1 MMNKLFDGIVIF
13 TQVVK
18 SGGFSAAAEV
28 LGHSTSYVSKEVNKL
43 EARLGVRL
51 LNRTTR
57 SIGLTPEGEA
67 YYQQCLQLISDA
79 ELAVGL
85 ITQHDVSPHGVLRI
99 SCPVGFAQNH
109 LKPVISEYLQRYPNV
124 SLDLDLSD
132 KRTDVIADGYDLA
145 IRASAQLEESSL
157 ICRKIYSCKAYT
169 VASKEYISRHGKPHH
184 PRELETHNGI
194 CYSNHKQPSKWDY
207 IDHDGKHFTVNIRP
221 KILCNNGHMQLSMAL
236 AGHGITR
243 LPSFYMQGALDSDQ
257 LEILFDKYPSADIDV
272 FVVYPSRKHL
282 SPKVRAFIDLAAERL
297 SASDIKGGDK

>member
-1 MMNKLFDGIVIF
+1 MTINKLFDGIVIF
-13 TQVVK
+13 AQVVK
-18 SGGFSAAAEV
+18 SGGFSAAAEA

-43 EARLGVRL
+43 ETRLGVRL

-85 ITQHDVSPHGVLRI
+85 ITQDNVSPKGVLKL

-109 LKPVISEYLQRYPNV
+109 LQDIISEYIKRYPNV
-124 SLDLDLSD
+124 SLELELSD
-132 KRTDVIADGYDLA
+132 QRTDVIADGYDLA

-157 ICRKIYSCKAYT
+157 ICRKIYSSKAYT

-184 PRELETHNGI
+184 PRELATHNGI
-194 CYSNHKQPSKWDY
+194 CYSNLKQPSRWDY
-207 IDHDGKHFTVNIRP
+207 VDTDGKPFFVDIRQ
-221 KILCNNGHMQLSMAL
+221 KILCNNGDMQLAMVL
-236 AGHGITR
+236 AGHGIAR
-243 LPSFYMQGALDSDQ
+243 LPSFYMQEALNDNR
-257 LEILFDKYPSADIDV
+257 LEILFESCPNTEIDV
-272 FVVYPSRKHL
+272 YVVYPSRKHL

-297 SASDIKGGDK
+297 GEIQPVK